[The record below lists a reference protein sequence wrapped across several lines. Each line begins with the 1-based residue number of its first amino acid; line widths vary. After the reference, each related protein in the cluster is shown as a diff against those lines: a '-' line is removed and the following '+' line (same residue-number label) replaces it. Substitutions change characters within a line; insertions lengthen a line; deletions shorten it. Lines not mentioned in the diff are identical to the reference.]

1 MTSKRS
7 VWINEEFVADDE
19 DSSEEDRNE
28 EFVGDVADSDRA
40 SSFADL
46 ADIRTA
52 R

>member
-1 MTSKRS
+1 VTSKRS

-19 DSSEEDRNE
+19 DSEEDRNE